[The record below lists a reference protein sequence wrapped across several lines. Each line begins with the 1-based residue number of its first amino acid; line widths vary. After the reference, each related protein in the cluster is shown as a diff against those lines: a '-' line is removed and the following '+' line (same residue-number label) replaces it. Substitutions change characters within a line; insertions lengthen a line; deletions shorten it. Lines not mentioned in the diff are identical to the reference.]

1 MTLTFTHYIFGES
14 MPIYEYHC
22 EENGQTIEVVHP
34 MADRFSTWGELCEY
48 SRRDLGDTDGSAEV
62 KRLVGGGNA
71 TMDPVT
77 ASKQLKAA
85 GAASTSL
92 SGTKG
97 MAAPPRTNKF

>member
-1 MTLTFTHYIFGES
+1 

-22 EENGQTIEVVHP
+22 EANGQTIEVVHP

-48 SRRDLGDTDGSAEV
+48 SGRDLGDTDSGAEV